1 VSTPGETVFVV
12 DDDPAMR
19 KSLSRLLRAAG
30 HEALAFGGPE
40 EFLRL
45 VPADAWGCAIL
56 DVSMPGLDGLA
67 LQRELA
73 SRNSQISVV
82 FLTGHGDI
90 PKTVQAMKS
99 GATDFLAKPVEETSL
114 LLAVHRALDASRATR
129 KARGEVADVERRLRT
144 LTARERE
151 VMELVAAGR
160 LNKQIGRDLGI
171 AESTVKI
178 HRARVLE
185 KMKAGSVAE
194 LVRLADQARAGRG
207 RA

>member
-1 VSTPGETVFVV
+1 MSTPGETVFVV

>member
-1 VSTPGETVFVV
+1 MSTPGETVFVV

-129 KARGEVADVERRLRT
+129 KARGEVADVDRRLRT

>member
-1 VSTPGETVFVV
+1 MSTPGETVFVV

-151 VMELVAAGR
+151 VMELVTAGR